1 MSGIPE
7 GISEDKPTTPAASL
21 AFFVDARRV
30 SPLVK
35 PRFQPHRSLC
45 GRTLKGEP

>member
-7 GISEDKPTTPAASL
+7 GISEDKPTTHAASL

-35 PRFQPHRSLC
+35 PSFQPPWLLC
-45 GRTLKGEP
+45 GGH